1 MIQASEGNT
10 SAVKTRNV
18 TFIISKSLLHCIKLA
33 RSETRGKTQLLWEIS
48 VNLNM
53 CVHTKCQQMLM
64 DSKQWIQSLWAC
76 RGYELSLLWQVL
88 PFHQN
93 LSAMLV
99 HLLKTAQLLYSMDAW
114 SVWPTRDFCLF
125 CLFQMSTSCCW
136 NMQQQHPSLTLSIKH
151 THC

>member
-1 MIQASEGNT
+1 MLVDHDDFCHSLVFWGRYSKKHLVFPLHLNQHDMKKQAVYTHSSISCQEYMIQASEGNT
-10 SAVKTRNV
+10 SAVKTRNLI
-18 TFIISKSLLHCIKLA
+18 FIISKSLLHCIKQA

-53 CVHTKCQQMLM
+53 CVHTKYQQMLM

-93 LSAMLV
+93 I
-99 HLLKTAQLLYSMDAW
+99 
-114 SVWPTRDFCLF
+114 R
-125 CLFQMSTSCCW
+125 
-136 NMQQQHPSLTLSIKH
+136 I
-151 THC
+151 